1 MDYGVEGRN
10 SKLGSVCLDSSLH
23 KDVHNS
29 PHTYTVMEKDNHFQ
43 EDEGGHSEDVTI
55 HFHYEVI
62 NP

>member
-1 MDYGVEGRN
+1 
-10 SKLGSVCLDSSLH
+10 
-23 KDVHNS
+23 
-29 PHTYTVMEKDNHFQ
+29 MEKDNHFQ